1 MIGDATM
8 NLENDG
14 KNWTWEETLLAFD
27 LYSKIEYSKISAS
40 NKEVMYLAELLGR
53 RPGAVA
59 KKLFNIAAHDP
70 KQINRGIK
78 ALSHSSKLD
87 SKIWD
92 EFEANPE
99 KVVYDAVSELATK
112 ENKDIDYIID
122 AEDSNLI
129 VEVFPFGEDRET
141 ATKVRVGQ
149 FFFRKSILTA
159 YHNQCCIT
167 GVNEKQLLVA
177 SHIKPWSKSDK
188 ETERVNP
195 RNGLCL
201 NALHDKAFDRGLIT
215 ITPNYEVLISSK
227 LRNAQMDEETKTWF
241 YSYEHTKIHLPDKF
255 LPDKQFLEYHN
266 DVVFVH

>member
-1 MIGDATM
+1 MGKNM
-8 NLENDG
+8 NLANDG

-27 LYSKIEYSKISAS
+27 LYSRIEYSRISVT
-40 NKEVMYLAELLGR
+40 NKDVVHLAEVLGR
-53 RPGAVA
+53 KPGAVT

-70 KQINRGIK
+70 KLIKRGVK

-87 SKIWD
+87 SKVWE

-99 KVVYDAVSELATK
+99 NLVFEATK
-112 ENKDIDYIID
+112 ELASKEKKSMDSIID
-122 AEDSNLI
+122 SEEAKMIIEA
-129 VEVFPFGEDRET
+129 FPYGEDREI
-141 ATKVRVGQ
+141 ATKARLGQ
-149 FFFRKSILTA
+149 VFFRRSILTA

-167 GVNEKQLLVA
+167 GINEKQLLIA
-177 SHIKPWSKSDK
+177 SHIKPWSVSSK

-215 ITPNYEVLISSK
+215 ITPSFELLISSK
-227 LRNAQMDEETKTWF
+227 LRETLMDEDTTKWF

-255 LPDKQFLEYHN
+255 VPDKRFLEYHN

>member
-1 MIGDATM
+1 M

-14 KNWTWEETLLAFD
+14 KNWTWEETLMAFN

-40 NKEVMYLAELLGR
+40 NQEVMYLAELLGR

-70 KQINRGIK
+70 KQINRGVK
-78 ALSHSSKLD
+78 ALSHSSKFD
-87 SKIWD
+87 SKIWT
-92 EFEANPE
+92 EFEADSE
-99 KVVYDAVSELATK
+99 KIAYDALNELAIK
-112 ENKDIDYIID
+112 ENKDIDYVID
-122 AEDSNLI
+122 SEDASLI
-129 VEVFPFGEDRET
+129 VETFPFGEDRET

-149 FFFRKSILTA
+149 LFFRKSILTA
-159 YHNQCCIT
+159 YHNQCYIT

-215 ITPNYEVLISSK
+215 ITPNFEVLISDK
-227 LRNAQMDEETKTWF
+227 LRDSQMDEETKTWF
-241 YSYEHTKIHLPDKF
+241 YSYEHTKINLPDKF

-266 DVVFVH
+266 DVIFVR

>member
-1 MIGDATM
+1 MD
-8 NLENDG
+8 LKNDG

-40 NKEVMYLAELLGR
+40 NKEIINLAELLGR

-70 KQINRGIK
+70 KQTNRGIK

-99 KVVYDAVSELATK
+99 KVVYDAANELATK
-112 ENKDIDYIID
+112 ENKNIDFIID
-122 AEDSNLI
+122 SEDINLI
-129 VEVFPFGEDRET
+129 VEAFPFGEDKEI

-149 FFFRKSILTA
+149 IFFRKTVLTA

-201 NALHDKAFDRGLIT
+201 NTLHDKAFDRGLIT
-215 ITPNYEVLISSK
+215 ITPNFEILISDK
-227 LRNAQMDEETKTWF
+227 LRASQMDEETKTWF
-241 YSYEHTKIHLPDKF
+241 YSYERSKIRLPDKF
-255 LPDKQFLEYHN
+255 MPDKQFLEYHN
-266 DVVFVH
+266 DVIFVH

>member
-1 MIGDATM
+1 MAI
-8 NLENDG
+8 
-14 KNWTWEETLLAFD
+14 
-27 LYSKIEYSKISAS
+27 
-40 NKEVMYLAELLGR
+40 
-53 RPGAVA
+53 
-59 KKLFNIAAHDP
+59 
-70 KQINRGIK
+70 
-78 ALSHSSKLD
+78 
-87 SKIWD
+87 
-92 EFEANPE
+92 
-99 KVVYDAVSELATK
+99 K

-122 AEDSNLI
+122 VEDANLI
-129 VEVFPFGEDRET
+129 VEAFPFGEDRET

-167 GVNEKQLLVA
+167 GVNERQLLVA

-241 YSYEHTKIHLPDKF
+241 YSYEHAKIHLPDKF

-266 DVVFVH
+266 DVIFVH